1 LKDEIPPCKISRRR
15 ILSKPPHKILGRRGS
30 ILKHDEISKRDK
42 ILEYDDLSKHNEI
55 SKHSGI
61 LKHKASRGEI
71 L

>member
-1 LKDEIPPCKISRRR
+1 LKDKIRCVKFHGTKFRLTAAKNS
-15 ILSKPPHKILGRRGS
+15 GRRGS

-42 ILEYDDLSKHNEI
+42 ILEYDDLLKHNEI

-61 LKHKASRGEI
+61 SNHKASCGEI